1 MILIDGRNFI
11 SIYSVAIY
19 NWHCSI
25 HFSSDLQYTANVLN
39 YSNQYYPIWILLVC
53 EQRIYQ
59 HVHEIIRVTNTAYYH
74 RLLITTINYLLLTQ
88 AMVLLKSNTHV
99 FQGSK
104 STTFPYTNESEGRVK
119 LTQKV
124 AHTSYAYSRD
134 TLV

>member
-1 MILIDGRNFI
+1 
-11 SIYSVAIY
+11 
-19 NWHCSI
+19 
-25 HFSSDLQYTANVLN
+25 
-39 YSNQYYPIWILLVC
+39 
-53 EQRIYQ
+53 
-59 HVHEIIRVTNTAYYH
+59 
-74 RLLITTINYLLLTQ
+74 
-88 AMVLLKSNTHV
+88 MVLLKSNTHV